1 MSRSV
6 TILGVVLMLGALGG
20 FVGWPVWKKMT
31 IREASAQLQA
41 RTKAAVDANLKLRPD
56 WDAAMQDNVLSFDEA
71 KTILE
76 KSGQKVDPE

>member
-6 TILGVVLMLGALGG
+6 KILGVVLMLGALGG